1 MFSSILI
8 SNWKLQA
15 KWVNPKKPCILKNTV
30 CEVTQSVSM
39 LKTIL
44 KYLMFI
50 SNLTLAF
57 DSEEVCH
64 HINGKNQWQ
73 GKWNSSEVFL
83 NLEGE
88 LDLSKEPGMKQ
99 QCNTSF
105 DENSGT
111 HQGTYTF
118 LINLS
123 QFAHNSIYSQ
133 LKTKTYFVCFKMLN
147 QKGSNFDSI
156 FMKIANFVN
165 WVEENANKLNVNNNP
180 TTCGEYL
187 LPIVLYFS
195 VFVTFII

>member
-1 MFSSILI
+1 MEITIKMGKSEKTCKMYI
-8 SNWKLQA
+8 SN
-15 KWVNPKKPCILKNTV
+15 TV
-30 CEVTQSVSM
+30 FEFTQSVSM

-44 KYLMFI
+44 KYIMFI
-50 SNLTLAF
+50 LNLTLAF
-57 DSEEVCH
+57 DSEEVCD

-73 GKWNSSEVFL
+73 GKWNSLEVFL

-99 QCNTSF
+99 ECNTSF

-123 QFAHNSIYSQ
+123 QFAHNSIHSQ

>member
-1 MFSSILI
+1 MEITIKMGKSEKTCKMYIL
-8 SNWKLQA
+8 
-15 KWVNPKKPCILKNTV
+15 NTV

-57 DSEEVCH
+57 DSEEGCH
-64 HINGKNQWQ
+64 HIVNGKNQWQ
-73 GKWNSSEVFL
+73 GKWNSLEVFL
-83 NLEGE
+83 NLGGE
-88 LDLSKEPGMKQ
+88 LDLPKEPGMKQ

-123 QFAHNSIYSQ
+123 QFAHNSIHSQ
-133 LKTKTYFVCFKMLN
+133 LKMKTYFVCFKMLN

-156 FMKIANFVN
+156 IMKIANFVN